1 MNVLRRRRLRR
12 RCLARLRDLPLPV
25 PFDVHELCARVAA
38 RRGRPIRLLPVA
50 GLTGVCGLWIATD
63 TTDLICYERDTTR
76 PHQDHIILHELS
88 HVLCDHH
95 PLSVPGGGGHATA
108 LFPDLDPAMVRAV
121 LGRAGY
127 SSDEEREA
135 ETLASLIRQRA
146 TTRPDGTL
154 HARLHDALDSDGG

>member
-1 MNVLRRRRLRR
+1 MNLLRQRRLHR
-12 RCLARLRDLPLPV
+12 RCLARLRDLPLPT
-25 PFDVHELCARVAA
+25 PFDVHELCDGVAT

-88 HVLCDHH
+88 HVLCDHY
-95 PLSVPGGGGHATA
+95 PLSLPGKTDTTA
-108 LFPDLDPAMVRAV
+108 LFPDLDPTMVRAV

-127 SSDEEREA
+127 TTHEEREA

-154 HARLHDALDSDGG
+154 HARLHDVLDDDD

>member
-1 MNVLRRRRLRR
+1 MNIFGKYRLRR
-12 RCLARLRDLPLPV
+12 RCLARLRDLPLPA
-25 PFDVHELCARVAA
+25 PFDVHELCQRVAA

-50 GLTGVCGLWIATD
+50 GLTGVCGLWIATG

-88 HVLCDHH
+88 HVLCHH
-95 PLSVPGGGGHATA
+95 YPVTTPGHDTSA

-127 SSDEEREA
+127 AAAEEREA

-146 TTRPDGTL
+146 TTRAQGTL
-154 HARLHDALDSDGG
+154 HARLHDALDDDRG

>member
-1 MNVLRRRRLRR
+1 MKALRRHRLHR
-12 RCLARLRDLPLPV
+12 RCLARLRDLPLPA
-25 PFDVHELCARVAA
+25 PFDVHELCERVAA

-63 TTDLICYERDTTR
+63 TSDLICYERDTTR

-88 HVLCDHH
+88 HVLCDHY
-95 PLSVPGGGGHATA
+95 PVSLSGTA
-108 LFPDLDPAMVRAV
+108 LFPDLDPGMVRAV

-154 HARLHDALDSDGG
+154 HARLHDALDDDLG

>member
-1 MNVLRRRRLRR
+1 VNVFSRLALRR
-12 RCLARLRDLPLPV
+12 RCRARLRDLPLPV
-25 PFDVHELCARVAA
+25 PFDVHELCDRVAT

-76 PHQDHIILHELS
+76 PHQDHIVLHELA
-88 HVLCDHH
+88 HVLCDHY
-95 PLSVPGGGGHATA
+95 PVSLPGKHDTTA

-127 SSDEEREA
+127 SSAEEREA
-135 ETLASLIRQRA
+135 ETLASMIRQRA

-154 HARLHDALDSDGG
+154 HARLHDALDDDRE

>member
-1 MNVLRRRRLRR
+1 LRR
-12 RCLARLRDLPLPV
+12 RCLARLRDLPLPA
-25 PFDVHELCARVAA
+25 PFDVHELCERVAA

-88 HVLCDHH
+88 HVLCDHY
-95 PLSVPGGGGHATA
+95 PVPVPGTA
-108 LFPDLDPAMVRAV
+108 LFPDLDPGMVRAV

-127 SSDEEREA
+127 TSDEEREA

-146 TTRPDGTL
+146 TTRPDGTR
-154 HARLHDALDSDGG
+154 ARLHDAMDDDLG

>member
-1 MNVLRRRRLRR
+1 MRFFRRRRLRR
-12 RCLARLRDLPLPV
+12 RCLARLRDLPLPA

-88 HVLCDHH
+88 HVLCDHY
-95 PLSVPGGGGHATA
+95 PVTLPGEDRTSA

-127 SSDEEREA
+127 AAEEEREA

-146 TTRPDGTL
+146 TTRADGTL
-154 HARLHDALDSDGG
+154 HARLHDALDDDRG

>member
-1 MNVLRRRRLRR
+1 MNVVSRLALRR
-12 RCLARLRDLPLPV
+12 RCRARLRDLPLPV
-25 PFDVHELCARVAA
+25 PFDVHELCDRLAA

-76 PHQDHIILHELS
+76 PHQEHIVLHELA
-88 HVLCDHH
+88 HVLCDHY
-95 PLSVPGGGGHATA
+95 PVSLPGEHDTTA

-127 SSDEEREA
+127 SSAEEREA

-146 TTRPDGTL
+146 TTRADGTL
-154 HARLHDALDSDGG
+154 HARLHDALDDDRE

>member
-1 MNVLRRRRLRR
+1 MTFFRRYRLRR
-12 RCLARLRDLPLPV
+12 RCRARLRDLPLPV

-95 PLSVPGGGGHATA
+95 PAGDHASA

-146 TTRPDGTL
+146 STRAGGTL
-154 HARLHDALDSDGG
+154 HARLHDALDDDRG

>member
-1 MNVLRRRRLRR
+1 MKAIRARRLRR
-12 RCLARLRDLPLPV
+12 RCLARLRDLPLPA
-25 PFDVHELCARVAA
+25 PFDVHALCDRVAD
-38 RRGRPIRLLPVA
+38 RRGRPIRLIPLA
-50 GLTGVCGLWIATD
+50 GLSGVCGLWIATD

-88 HVLCDHH
+88 HVLCDHF
-95 PLSVPGGGGHATA
+95 PVSLPGNLHTQA

-127 SSDEEREA
+127 TTDEEREA

-146 TTRPDGTL
+146 STRADGTL
-154 HARLHDALDSDGG
+154 RARLHDAMDDDDG